1 MEKRRMSATVGLRR
15 FFAPPGTGDRTQT
28 DGQRLIGTQW
38 QTGRADGQAERL
50 TACILRPPQK
60 VARTRLYSTKTG
72 SRAKAIRQGGLLP
85 ARRTGQGR
93 LGPMFLGSKNGRVPN
108 S

>member
-1 MEKRRMSATVGLRR
+1 M
-15 FFAPPGTGDRTQT
+15 QT
-28 DGQRLIGTQW
+28 DGQGLIGTQW

-93 LGPMFLGSKNGRVPN
+93 LFPMFLGSKNGRVPN
-108 S
+108 SY